1 MASLHALMSLP
12 HDNYNIQWSGFND
25 SLPIFVEETLKR
37 IKALNVAEHREFFE
51 QCKEKLMQEWHNFYL
66 EQTYR

>member
-1 MASLHALMSLP
+1 MASLHASMSLP
-12 HDNYNIQWSGFND
+12 HDNYNIQWSGFSD
-25 SLPIFVEETLKR
+25 SLPTFVEETLKR
-37 IKALNVAEHREFFE
+37 MKNLNVAEQRDYFD